1 MGRSEHGQNEVSD
14 IDDRSR
20 FVRTRVTADARSAAR
35 TRAEFGIWL
44 DRHFTLGAERSNDLL
59 LAVNEA
65 LANAAEFAYVD
76 AAQRGTM
83 DVSAAYDD
91 ASDTLAVTIHDRGR
105 WRQTLPE
112 PATAPRRPQ
121 VRGRGIPL
129 MRALADRVTIDRT
142 PRGTHVTLVWTD
154 LSRRTQRSN
163 A

>member
-1 MGRSEHGQNEVSD
+1 MSD
-14 IDDRSR
+14 IDDRTR
-20 FVRTRVTADARSAAR
+20 FVRRRVAADARSAAR
-35 TRAEFGIWL
+35 IRAEFKKWL
-44 DRHFTLGAERSNDLL
+44 ERHFRLGAERSNDLL

-76 AAQRGTM
+76 APRHGTM
-83 DVSAAYDD
+83 DLSAAYDD
-91 ASDTLAVTIHDRGR
+91 VADTLAVTVNDRGR
-105 WRQTLPE
+105 WRRKLPE
-112 PATAPRRPQ
+112 PAAVPRRPQ

-154 LSRRTQRSN
+154 LSRRAERSN